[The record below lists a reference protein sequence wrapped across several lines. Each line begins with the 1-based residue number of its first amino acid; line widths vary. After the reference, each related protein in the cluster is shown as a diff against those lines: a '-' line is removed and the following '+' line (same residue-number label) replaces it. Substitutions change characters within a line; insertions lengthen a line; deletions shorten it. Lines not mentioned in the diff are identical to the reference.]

1 MRKWH
6 VVLCI
11 VGAGLLLLGAALLLV
26 GQVAVDQA
34 LLLGVR
40 SYLKKTI
47 RVCLLLGGGLIL
59 GNAPY
64 VIFKRLTARGC
75 TMATS
80 LMSLGF
86 SALGG
91 LGLYCALTYVF
102 TTPRRNPIAHPASLL
117 VGILALFAFILLIA
131 FYVCKRREKCTFMG
145 LCMDGWSAIVH
156 LLPCFLG
163 FSYLHEIISWVLRH
177 L

>member
-11 VGAGLLLLGAALLLV
+11 VGVGLLLFGAALFLV

-34 LLLGVR
+34 LLFSVR
-40 SYLKKTI
+40 SYLKQTI

-64 VIFKRLTARGC
+64 VIFKRPTARGC

-80 LMSLGF
+80 LISLGF
-86 SALGG
+86 SVLGG
-91 LGLYCALTYVF
+91 LGLYCVLVYGV
-102 TTPRRNPIAHPASLL
+102 TTSHRNPIAHPASLL
-117 VGILALFAFILLIA
+117 MGILALFAFILLIT
-131 FYVCKRREKCTFMG
+131 FYVCERREKCTFMG

-156 LLPCFLG
+156 LLPCIFG

>member
-11 VGAGLLLLGAALLLV
+11 VGAGLLLLGAALFLV

-40 SYLKKTI
+40 YYFKKT
-47 RVCLLLGGGLIL
+47 VKVLLVLGGGLLL

-64 VIFKRLTARGC
+64 VIFKRPTARGC
-75 TMATS
+75 TAATS
-80 LMSLGF
+80 LISLGL
-86 SALGG
+86 SAVGG

-102 TTPRRNPIAHPASLL
+102 TTPHRNPIAHPASLL
-117 VGILALFAFILLIA
+117 MGILALFAFILLIS
-131 FYVCKRREKCTFMG
+131 FYVCERREKCTFMG

-156 LLPCFLG
+156 LLPCIFG
-163 FSYLHEIISWVLRH
+163 FSYLHEIISWILRH